1 MTQLK
6 VKDLT
11 NLIIRLKNNGMT
23 LNEINELPIYIG
35 NDDEL
40 NGIHTAWFIEKIDKN
55 TGDEDE
61 QYLIN
66 MINEDS
72 CNVELKGK
80 GILIS

>member
-11 NLIIRLKNNGMT
+11 NLIIKLKNGGMT

-40 NGIHTAWFIEKIDKN
+40 NGIHTAWYIEKIDKN
-55 TGDEDE
+55 TDDEDE
-61 QYLIN
+61 QYLVN
-66 MINEDS
+66 MINEDG
-72 CNVELKGK
+72 CNAELKGK

>member
-80 GILIS
+80 AILIS

>member
-11 NLIIRLKNNGMT
+11 NLIIKLKNGGMT

-55 TGDEDE
+55 TDDEDE

-80 GILIS
+80 AILIS